1 MEPLKQNENPNQ
13 GKVTPSLLAL
23 LRLPTAAG
31 VPQINL
37 LSHLSYPGPPIWYM
51 VSTEPS
57 RFASPS
63 YQRSQRL
70 AGQLQWSLHQV
81 AYSLVLVR

>member
-1 MEPLKQNENPNQ
+1 MEALKQNENANQ

-23 LRLPTAAG
+23 LRLPTATG

-37 LSHLSYPGPPIWYM
+37 LSPQVTYPGPPIWYM

-70 AGQLQWSLHQV
+70 AGQLQ
-81 AYSLVLVR
+81 